1 MATLYILYG
10 SATGNAEGISLDLA
24 EKTLPAH
31 FSSVVCQPLENFKKY
46 SAEWAKPPTHGKKHG
61 LILISSTTGN
71 ADAPE
76 NASRFV
82 RYIKRKQTI
91 ESKPFQHIVFSVLG
105 LGDTNYDQFCEIGK
119 VIDKKMAEVGA
130 IRAKPLVM
138 ADEAMGLEDV
148 VDPYLE
154 QVVAEIEKAC
164 IEGEASFATQGE
176 IKKSQGAAASPTKAP
191 APMAPALAPTP
202 VLTAPAAPKET
213 ARLPPPPEKADTPL
227 FILYGS
233 ATGNAE
239 SIAKDLAETYEAIL
253 SNPDAKTYFPS
264 VVCMEADQFKK
275 KCLPTWETD
284 PPAGTKH
291 GLVIVASTTGNGE
304 APENCGRFVRFL
316 KRKANIASQPLRNV
330 GFTVLGLG
338 DTNYD
343 QFCETGK
350 TMDKKLA
357 ELGGTRV
364 MALVCADEATG
375 LEDVVEP
382 WTNKVLMEITNG
394 CRGSAPV
401 VSTNTATKP
410 QTPVPRATN
419 NEEEKKMETSDM
431 PAVDED
437 AVSLGL
443 RTVRCMM
450 NCQTGM
456 PMKKVE
462 FSWLPSLRA
471 SRSSC
476 ELLLDDDDCGD
487 QQMVVDDDASVLSSG
502 SQAFTMNHPY
512 SAQIKAARYLTASST
527 EGASRVCE
535 KVGAEGLTTNQ
546 AAVSAREAIDRDF
559 PLDGDNVDIAD
570 RNAKRVIEMSL
581 SLPEDSTMEY
591 HPGDAVGLITTN
603 SPSAVSIV
611 LKMLNEKHGLRPEQ
625 QISIDGNRPITI
637 EQAVREN
644 MNLCGVITNKR
655 ILYTLAQCATDED
668 EKNALFMMSCKT
680 REGAAIFDQYIV
692 KQRRSAVDILQEFP
706 SLQNI
711 TIEGLLGILP
721 PIAPRYYSISSSPL
735 DEERGKSCLT
745 VAFSVV
751 DYLTP
756 SLAVGG
762 KEMGI
767 RRVQGVTTGYLE
779 TICAP
784 FLCNSGKSVELP
796 EIRIFP
802 KPTAE
807 FRMPADLSK
816 PIVLIGPG
824 TGIAPF
830 MGFLSHRRVLEKSMD
845 SSSTPT
851 KQETSGA
858 MEEEDESNAV
868 AHFRS
873 QPHVGKVDVFFG
885 CRHAEHDWLYKEEMQ
900 SLHKAGII
908 ANLYTA
914 FSRDGGK
921 KEYVQDIMTNNSVCR
936 KRLVDLI
943 LKQSACLYICG
954 DGNRMARDVQVALAT
969 ILAPQLEGD
978 KSIDAGKAFVEDLKE
993 QGRLVLD
1000 IWS

>member
-46 SAEWAKPPTHGKKHG
+46 TSEWSKPPTHGKKHG
-61 LILISSTTGN
+61 LILICSTTGN
-71 ADAPE
+71 GDAPE
-76 NASRFV
+76 NANRFV

-91 ESKPFQHIVFSVLG
+91 ESKPFQHCVFSVLG
-105 LGDTNYDQFCEIGK
+105 LGDTNYDQFCQTGK
-119 VIDKKMAEVGA
+119 ILDKKMVEVGA
-130 IRAKPLVM
+130 IRAKPLVC
-138 ADEAMGLEDV
+138 ADEATDMEES
-148 VDPYLE
+148 VDQFME
-154 QVVAEIEKAC
+154 QVLADIERAC
-164 IEGEASFATQGE
+164 VEGDASFATMSE
-176 IKKSQGAAASPTKAP
+176 MKKSQETFPLPTE
-191 APMAPALAPTP
+191 APTP
-202 VLTAPAAPKET
+202 VVPAPIPATTAPAAPKESGP
-213 ARLPPPPEKADTPL
+213 LPPPPEKSDSPL

-239 SIAKDLAETYEAIL
+239 SIAIDLAETYEAIL
-253 SNPDAKTYFPS
+253 GNPDTKTYFPS

-284 PPAGTKH
+284 PVAGTKH
-291 GLVIVASTTGNGE
+291 GLVVVASTTGNGD

-316 KRKANIASQPLRNV
+316 KRKSNVDAQPLRNV
-330 GFTVLGLG
+330 GFAVLGLG

-343 QFCETGK
+343 QFCQTGK
-350 TMDKKLA
+350 SINKKLE
-357 ELGGTRV
+357 ELGGTRA
-364 MALVCADEATG
+364 MALACADEATG

-382 WTNKVLMEITNG
+382 WTHKVLLEITNV
-394 CRGSAPV
+394 CRGSGAAA
-401 VSTNTATKP
+401 STNTTVKTASRNTP
-410 QTPVPRATN
+410 QTPVAQET
-419 NEEEKKMETSDM
+419 NEEEKKIEIVDM
-431 PAVDED
+431 PINED
-437 AVSLGL
+437 AMCIGL
-443 RTVRCMM
+443 RTVRFMM
-450 NCQTGM
+450 NVRPGM
-456 PMKKVE
+456 PMTKVE
-462 FSWLPSLRA
+462 FSWLPSLRP

-476 ELLLDDDDCGD
+476 ELLDDDCD
-487 QQMVVDDDASVLSSG
+487 HQMDDDVSVLSSG
-502 SQAFTMNHPY
+502 SQTYSMNHPY

-527 EGASRVCE
+527 EGASRACE
-535 KVGAEGLTTNQ
+535 KVGGQGLSTHQ
-546 AAVSAREAIDRDF
+546 AAISAREAIDTEF

-581 SLPEDSTMEY
+581 SLPEDSTLEY

-603 SPSAVSIV
+603 SPAAVSFV
-611 LKMLNEKHGLRPEQ
+611 LNMLKEKHGLRPEQ
-625 QISIDGNRPITI
+625 KISIDENLPITI

-644 MNLCGVITNKR
+644 MDLCCVLKNKR
-655 ILYTLAQCATDED
+655 ILYTLAQCATDND
-668 EKNALFMMSCKT
+668 EKNALFMLSSKT
-680 REGAAIFDQYIV
+680 SEGAAVFDEYIV
-692 KQRRSAVDILQEFP
+692 KQRRSAVDMLQEFP

-711 TIEGLLGILP
+711 TLEGLLGVLP

-756 SLAVGG
+756 SLVVDG
-762 KEMGI
+762 KEIGN

-784 FLCNSGKSVELP
+784 FLCNSGKPVEVP

-830 MGFLSHRRVLEKSMD
+830 MGFLSHRHVLEKSMD
-845 SSSTPT
+845 SSPTPT
-851 KQETSGA
+851 KETSDVMA
-858 MEEEDESNAV
+858 EEDESNAV
-868 AHFRS
+868 THFRS
-873 QPHVGKVDVFFG
+873 QPHVGEVDVFFG
-885 CRHAEHDWLYKEEMQ
+885 CRHAEHDWLYKEELK
-900 SLHKAGII
+900 SLHQAGII

-914 FSRDGGK
+914 FSRDAGK
-921 KEYVQDIMTNNSVCR
+921 KEYVQDIMTNNSDCR
-936 KRLVDLI
+936 NRLVDLI
-943 LKQSACLYICG
+943 LKQSACVYICG
-954 DGNRMARDVQVALAT
+954 DGNRMASDVQVALAT
-969 ILAPQLEGD
+969 ILAAEIEGD
-978 KSIDAGKAFVEDLKE
+978 KFIDSGKALVEDLKQ

-1000 IWS
+1000 IW